1 MMWGHASTS
10 LRATGFSITDRCVS
24 RANLL
29 RGSRS
34 ASSATLLLLS
44 TSVVRFGIDW
54 NRFGCMLVIRFLA
67 RSRVDSLGDSGKF
80 VIEVISLSVKS
91 MASWGPATPRFSM
104 VGILW
109 PTCLEK
115 EYINWAR
122 SKCSI
127 CSFHTHLG
135 DRAHAL

>member
-1 MMWGHASTS
+1 
-10 LRATGFSITDRCVS
+10 
-24 RANLL
+24 
-29 RGSRS
+29 
-34 ASSATLLLLS
+34 
-44 TSVVRFGIDW
+44 
-54 NRFGCMLVIRFLA
+54 MLVIRFLA
-67 RSRVDSLGDSGKF
+67 SRSVDNLGECGKF
-80 VIEVISLSVKS
+80 VIEVMSLSVKS

-109 PTCLEK
+109 PTLLEK

-135 DRAHAL
+135 GQARAL